1 MELKGLN
8 HHDKASSSQKEFFT
22 MNNKEEKIVQL
33 LVDGQITLSGNL
45 FIPKNP
51 KGMVVFAHGG
61 GSSRQSPRNKYVAQI
76 LQDAGISTLL
86 IDLLTEEEEDLV
98 ALVAASTTSENSQ
111 SYCFTWRKTRFSRS
125 CQFVQGTNKV
135 IIITDYY
142 LLETSS
148 ATMASVA
155 LMV

>member
-86 IDLLTEEEEDLV
+86 IDLLTEEEEDLLQ
-98 ALVAASTTSENSQ
+98 LVAAAQRQKIVKAIVSRGGRPDLAGPASLSSVQ
-111 SYCFTWRKTRFSRS
+111 TR
-125 CQFVQGTNKV
+125 
-135 IIITDYY
+135 
-142 LLETSS
+142 SS
-148 ATMASVA
+148 
-155 LMV
+155 

>member
-86 IDLLTEEEEDLV
+86 IDLLTEEEEESV
-98 ALVAASTTSENSQ
+98 
-111 SYCFTWRKTRFSRS
+111 RS
-125 CQFVQGTNKV
+125 
-135 IIITDYY
+135 
-142 LLETSS
+142 S
-148 ATMASVA
+148 
-155 LMV
+155 

>member
-1 MELKGLN
+1 
-8 HHDKASSSQKEFFT
+8 
-22 MNNKEEKIVQL
+22 
-33 LVDGQITLSGNL
+33 
-45 FIPKNP
+45 
-51 KGMVVFAHGG
+51 MVVFAHGS

-86 IDLLTEEEEDLV
+86 IDLLTEEEEHLLQ
-98 ALVAASTTSENSQ
+98 LVAAAQRQKIVKAIVSRGGRPDLAGSASLSRGTS
-111 SYCFTWRKTRFSRS
+111 
-125 CQFVQGTNKV
+125 KV
-135 IIITDYY
+135 IIVTDYY

>member
-1 MELKGLN
+1 
-8 HHDKASSSQKEFFT
+8 

-51 KGMVVFAHGG
+51 KGMVVFAHGS

-86 IDLLTEEEEDLV
+86 IDLLTEEEEDLLQ
-98 ALVAASTTSENSQ
+98 LVAAAQ
-111 SYCFTWRKTRFSRS
+111 RQKIVKAIVSRGGRPDLAGS
-125 CQFVQGTNKV
+125 ASLSRVQAR
-135 IIITDYY
+135 
-142 LLETSS
+142 SS
-148 ATMASVA
+148 
-155 LMV
+155 

>member
-86 IDLLTEEEEDLV
+86 IDLLTEEEEDLLQ
-98 ALVAASTTSENSQ
+98 LVAAAQRQKIVKAIVSHGGRSDLAGPASLSRVQ
-111 SYCFTWRKTRFSRS
+111 TR
-125 CQFVQGTNKV
+125 
-135 IIITDYY
+135 
-142 LLETSS
+142 SS
-148 ATMASVA
+148 
-155 LMV
+155 

>member
-8 HHDKASSSQKEFFT
+8 QHDKASSSQKEFFT

-51 KGMVVFAHGG
+51 KGMVVFAHGS

-86 IDLLTEEEEDLV
+86 IDLLTEEEEDLLQ
-98 ALVAASTTSENSQ
+98 LVAAAQ
-111 SYCFTWRKTRFSRS
+111 RLKIVKAIVSRGGRPDLAGS
-125 CQFVQGTNKV
+125 ASLSRVQAR
-135 IIITDYY
+135 
-142 LLETSS
+142 SS
-148 ATMASVA
+148 
-155 LMV
+155 

>member
-1 MELKGLN
+1 
-8 HHDKASSSQKEFFT
+8 
-22 MNNKEEKIVQL
+22 
-33 LVDGQITLSGNL
+33 
-45 FIPKNP
+45 
-51 KGMVVFAHGG
+51 MVVFAHGS

-86 IDLLTEEEEDLV
+86 IDLLTEEEEDLLQ
-98 ALVAASTTSENSQ
+98 LVAGSTTSENSQ
-111 SYCFTWRKTRFSRS
+111 SYCFTWRKTRFSKF
-125 CQFVQGTNKV
+125 CQFVQSTSKV
-135 IIITDYY
+135 IIVTDYY